1 MLAVA
6 EVPVEEILSLRKEY
20 RRELAC
26 QIVHDS
32 WHERGFTRSFL
43 LHADGVVVGY
53 GSVGGA
59 PREPKETVKELYVVP
74 HARRSTLAL
83 FRLLVEESGA
93 RAVEAQTNDRLLLL
107 VLLDRAKEL
116 TSEVVLFEDALPSA
130 PESRGIPFRR
140 LGDEERAGAFAH
152 EHEPVGEYGLV
163 LEGEVVASGG
173 FATHYN
179 PPYADLYLEVAPAH
193 RRRGLGAYL
202 VQELKR
208 ACRESGYVPAARCH
222 AANVASRQTLE
233 RAGMLPCARIVR
245 GLL

>member
-6 EVPVEEILSLRKEY
+6 EVPVDEILSLREEY

-43 LHADGVVVGY
+43 LHADGEVVGY

-59 PREPKETVKELYVVP
+59 PREQKETVKELYVVP
-74 HARRSTLAL
+74 HARGSTLAL

-107 VLLDRAKEL
+107 VLLDCANEL
-116 TSEVVLFEDALPSA
+116 TSEIVLFEDALPSTLDG
-130 PESRGIPFRR
+130 RGAPFRR

-173 FATHYN
+173 FATDYN
-179 PPYADLYLEVAPAH
+179 PPYADLYMEVAPAH
-193 RRRGLGAYL
+193 RRCGLGAYL

-208 ACRESGYVPAARCH
+208 ACRESGHVPAARCH
-222 AANVASRQTLE
+222 EANVASRRTLE

-245 GLL
+245 GIL

>member
-6 EVPVEEILSLRKEY
+6 EVPVEEILSLREEY

-130 PESRGIPFRR
+130 PESRGTPFRR